1 MVENKQGCENKV
13 ANALSRRSDFGF
25 EDFAVSNT
33 FVVSPCLCLISFPSP
48 SCLCLISFPFQ
59 VLGFHLVHDSPLGG
73 HSSFLKSFHR
83 LKQDS
88 FWVGMKS
95 DLELHIRECGVCQQ
109 MKHETCKPA
118 GLLQPLPIPYK
129 PWTTVSMD
137 FVNDLPLSQRLDIVM
152 VIVDRLTKYVYFIGL
167 SHPYFV
173 AKVAALFAQNVFKL
187 HGMPTSIIS
196 NRDPVFTA
204 NFWAELFKFQEV
216 KLAMSS
222 AYHPQTDGQTEMVNK
237 CIEQY
242 LRSFCTDRP
251 TEWSNWLYLAE
262 YSFNTN
268 YHSATKVTP

>member
-1 MVENKQGCENKV
+1 
-13 ANALSRRSDFGF
+13 
-25 EDFAVSNT
+25 
-33 FVVSPCLCLISFPSP
+33 
-48 SCLCLISFPFQ
+48 
-59 VLGFHLVHDSPLGG
+59 
-73 HSSFLKSFHR
+73 
-83 LKQDS
+83 
-88 FWVGMKS
+88 MKP
-95 DLELHIRECGVCQQ
+95 
-109 MKHETCKPA
+109 ETCKPA

-129 PWTTVSMD
+129 PWTTFSMD

-204 NFWAELFKFQEV
+204 NFWAELFKFQGV

-222 AYHPQTDGQTEMVNK
+222 AYHPQTDGQTEVVNK
-237 CIEQY
+237 CLEQY
-242 LRSFCTDRP
+242 LRSFSIDRP

-268 YHSATKVTP
+268 YHSTTKVTP